1 MTGHNHTE
9 FVPGC
14 YRCDLNLDE
23 LPTPLEAAIAADE
36 AYMDDHNGT
45 VDGDSEE
52 RVLETLTAALDA
64 ANITKVILD
73 EWPARTKVL
82 GKPEDHAAAFAAVI
96 RKKILGEEA

>member
-1 MTGHNHTE
+1 VTAHNHTE

-36 AYMDDHNGT
+36 AYMDDHSGT

-52 RVLETLTAALDA
+52 RVLETLTAALDSA
-64 ANITKVILD
+64 MLPLFISKYRHGSSVVWD
-73 EWPARTKVL
+73 EDKAL
-82 GKPEDHAAAFAAVI
+82 SDAI

>member
-1 MTGHNHTE
+1 MTAHSHTE

-23 LPTPLEAAIAADE
+23 MPTPLEAAIAADE
-36 AYMDDHNGT
+36 AYMDDHDNT

-52 RVLETLTAALDA
+52 RVRESLTAALDA
-64 ANITKVILD
+64 AMLPLFISKFRHGSSVVWD
-73 EWPARTKVL
+73 EDQRLA
-82 GKPEDHAAAFAAVI
+82 DAI

>member
-1 MTGHNHTE
+1 MTAHDHTE

-23 LPTPLEAAIAADE
+23 MPTPLEAAVAADE
-36 AYMDDHNGT
+36 AYMDDHANT

-52 RVLETLTAALDA
+52 RVRESLTAALDA
-64 ANITKVILD
+64 AMLPLLISKHRHNSQVAWD
-73 EWPARTKVL
+73 EDKRLA
-82 GKPEDHAAAFAAVI
+82 EVI